1 MYEITNLFFHPSER
15 KLTYTMYGKDME
27 LLNVDQ
33 HFDQLYSF
41 KNFPDFQFHY
51 SYTGNLPAIMDE
63 WGNTVPFSV
72 LQRPGQNSALLVE
85 GNDVN
90 KMFLPRSN

>member
-1 MYEITNLFFHPSER
+1 MYEITNLYFHPAER

-33 HFDQLYSF
+33 HFNQIFLF
-41 KNFPDFQFHY
+41 KTFPDFEFHY
-51 SYTGNLPAIMDE
+51 SYTGNIHQIADE
-63 WGNTVPFSV
+63 SWRTVPFAV